1 MTIDEIEKKN
11 EEMIR
16 NRFKNFSP
24 EQKLELAMKLYYT
37 ARELKR
43 AGLKLQ
49 HPDWTEEEVENKLFE
64 IFLYARS

>member
-1 MTIDEIEKKN
+1 MLDEIKKKN
-11 EEMIR
+11 EEMVKS
-16 NRFKNFSP
+16 RFKNFSP
-24 EQKLELAMKLYYT
+24 EKKLELAMNLYYT

-49 HPDWTEEEVENKLFE
+49 HPDWTDEEIDKKLFE

>member
-1 MTIDEIEKKN
+1 MTIDETRKNN
-11 EEMIR
+11 EEMVE

-24 EQKLELAMKLYYT
+24 EKKLEFAMNLYYT

-49 HPDWTEEEVENKLFE
+49 HLD
-64 IFLYARS
+64 